1 MRITMIG
8 HSTVL
13 IETGGKKILTDPY
26 WGTFG
31 NPAFAR
37 IGIPARSR
45 QEMSQVD
52 AVLVS
57 HDHWDHVDAEYFHLL
72 GEVPVFTNMLA
83 SKSIRLM
90 GGRNISVMKVGQ
102 SVSLGEVTLTAVPA
116 VHLTLTIGFVLQ
128 AEDKTIYF
136 AGDTFYRPFMLE
148 LGQKYKLDAALMPVT
163 TFRLPMTMG
172 EQGALKALHALHPAV
187 VIPIHLGIQPRLPLM
202 RTGQTPEHFA
212 ARMKEDGSASKL
224 VILRE
229 GESYME

>member
-31 NPAFAR
+31 NPAFTR
-37 IGIPARSR
+37 VGVPAHSR
-45 QEMSQVD
+45 QEMSRVD

-57 HDHWDHVDAEYFHLL
+57 HDHWDHVDAEYFRLL
-72 GEVPVFTNMLA
+72 GDVPVFTNMLA
-83 SKSIRLM
+83 SKSIRWM
-90 GGRNISVMKVGQ
+90 GGRNVSAMKVDQ
-102 SVSLGEVTLTAVPA
+102 SISLGEVTITAVPA

-128 AEDKTIYF
+128 AESKTLYF
-136 AGDTFYRPFMLE
+136 AADTFYRPFMQQ

-172 EQGALKALHALHPAV
+172 EKEAMQALHALHPAV

-202 RTGQTPEHFA
+202 CTGQTPEHFA
-212 ARMKEDGSASKL
+212 ARMKEDGITSTL
-224 VILRE
+224 VILHE
-229 GESYME
+229 GESYSV